1 VIGGSINRFGSLP
14 VPHLNANGRGDVGVH
29 DVPHRGAGRRPG
41 RYVEGEM
48 RVMKRLILMTCTML
62 AAALPALAQTPTVDE
77 LLARNLASRGG
88 AEKLKAIS
96 TRKVTGKVT
105 VQVQMPPAAQQQ
117 QAPPAPQAVEMPMSV
132 LAKRPNLMLQEMRM
146 QDRRV
151 VTAFDGQQ
159 AWAINPM
166 IGNSAQLLQG
176 VQADLIRD
184 QAQFDG
190 PLAYARQRGDK
201 MEVLGKE
208 DVEGVSSWK
217 LAITH
222 EDKTTTV
229 YLDEKTGLERKVSAS
244 VNQGG
249 TQLLVESLISDYQP
263 VDGIMVPRKVQTLVG
278 GKTQATVTI
287 DSVEFNVP
295 IDDAQFKMP
304 AAQ

>member
-1 VIGGSINRFGSLP
+1 
-14 VPHLNANGRGDVGVH
+14 
-29 DVPHRGAGRRPG
+29 
-41 RYVEGEM
+41 
-48 RVMKRLILMTCTML
+48 MKKLILMTCTMF
-62 AAALPALAQTPTVDE
+62 AAALPVLAQTPTVDE
-77 LLARNLASRGG
+77 LLAKNLAARGG

-105 VQVQMPPAAQQQ
+105 VQVQMPPGTQQ
-117 QAPPAPQAVEMPMSV
+117 QAQPAPQTLELPMQV

-166 IGNSAQLLQG
+166 IGTSAQLLQG

-201 MEVLGKE
+201 MELLGKE
-208 DVEGVSSWK
+208 DIEGVSAWK

-249 TQLLVESLISDYQP
+249 TQLLVESVISDYQP

-278 GKTQATVTI
+278 GQTQATVTI
-287 DSVEFNVP
+287 ENVEFNVP
-295 IDDAQFKMP
+295 IEDAQFKMP
-304 AAQ
+304 AGQ

>member
-1 VIGGSINRFGSLP
+1 
-14 VPHLNANGRGDVGVH
+14 
-29 DVPHRGAGRRPG
+29 
-41 RYVEGEM
+41 
-48 RVMKRLILMTCTML
+48 MKKLILMTCTMF
-62 AAALPALAQTPTVDE
+62 AAALPVLAQTPTVDE
-77 LLARNLASRGG
+77 LLAKNLAARGG

-105 VQVQMPPAAQQQ
+105 VQVQMPPGAQQQ
-117 QAPPAPQAVEMPMSV
+117 AQPAPQTLEMPMQV

-166 IGNSAQLLQG
+166 IGTSAQLLQG

-208 DVEGVSSWK
+208 DIEGISAWK
-217 LAITH
+217 LSITH
-222 EDKTTTV
+222 EDKTTTI

-249 TQLLVESLISDYQP
+249 TLLLVESVISDYQP
-263 VDGIMVPRKVQTLVG
+263 VDGIMGPRKVQTLVG
-278 GKTQATVTI
+278 GQTQATVTI
-287 DSVEFNVP
+287 ENVEFNVP
-295 IDDAQFKMP
+295 IEDAQFKMP
-304 AAQ
+304 AGQ

>member
-1 VIGGSINRFGSLP
+1 
-14 VPHLNANGRGDVGVH
+14 
-29 DVPHRGAGRRPG
+29 
-41 RYVEGEM
+41 
-48 RVMKRLILMTCTML
+48 MKKLILMTCVML
-62 AAALPALAQTPTVDE
+62 AAALPAVAQTPTVDD
-77 LLARNLASRGG
+77 LLAKNLTSRGG
-88 AEKLKAIS
+88 AEKLKSIN

-105 VQVQMPPAAQQQ
+105 VQVQMPPGAQQ
-117 QAPPAPQAVEMPMSV
+117 QAPPAPQTIEMPMQV

-166 IGNSAQLLQG
+166 IGASAQLLQG

-201 MEVLGKE
+201 MEVLSKE
-208 DVEGVSSWK
+208 DIEGVSTWK
-217 LAITH
+217 LSITH

-249 TQLLVESLISDYQP
+249 TQLLVESVISDYQP

-278 GKTQATVTI
+278 GRTQATVTI
-287 DSVEFNVP
+287 DNVEFNVP
-295 IDDAQFKMP
+295 IEDAQFKMP
-304 AAQ
+304 AGQ

>member
-1 VIGGSINRFGSLP
+1 
-14 VPHLNANGRGDVGVH
+14 
-29 DVPHRGAGRRPG
+29 
-41 RYVEGEM
+41 
-48 RVMKRLILMTCTML
+48 MKRVILMTCTML
-62 AAALPALAQTPTVDE
+62 AVAVPALAQTPTVDE
-77 LLARNLASRGG
+77 LLAMNLASRGG
-88 AEKLKAIS
+88 AEKLKDIT

-105 VQVQMPPAAQQQ
+105 VQVQMPPGAQQQ
-117 QAPPAPQAVEMPMSV
+117 AEATPQTLEMPMQV
-132 LAKRPNLMLQEMRM
+132 IAKRPNLMLQEMRM

-166 IGNSAQLLQG
+166 IGPSAQLVQG

-208 DVEGVSSWK
+208 EIEGTPSWK

-222 EDKTTTV
+222 DDKTTTV
-229 YLDEKTGLERKVSAS
+229 YLDEKTGLERKVTAS

-278 GKTQATVTI
+278 GQTQATVTI
-287 DSVEFNVP
+287 DNVEFNVP
-295 IDDAQFKMP
+295 VEDAQFKMP
-304 AAQ
+304 GG

>member
-1 VIGGSINRFGSLP
+1 
-14 VPHLNANGRGDVGVH
+14 
-29 DVPHRGAGRRPG
+29 
-41 RYVEGEM
+41 
-48 RVMKRLILMTCTML
+48 MKRLMLMTCAVL
-62 AAALPALAQTPTVDE
+62 AASLPAVAQTPTVDD
-77 LLARNLASRGG
+77 LLAKNLASRGG
-88 AEKLKAIS
+88 AEKLKAIT

-105 VQVQMPPAAQQQ
+105 VQVQMPPGAQQQ
-117 QAPPAPQAVEMPMSV
+117 QQAQSAPQTLEMPMEV

-166 IGNSAQLLQG
+166 IGPSAQLLQG
-176 VQADLIRD
+176 VQAELIRD

-190 PLAYARQRGDK
+190 PLAYAKQRGDK

-208 DVEGVSSWK
+208 EVDGASAWK

-222 EDKTTTV
+222 ENKTTTV
-229 YLDEKTGLERKVSAS
+229 YLDEKTSLERKVSAS

-249 TQLLVESLISDYQP
+249 TQLLVESVISDYQP

-278 GKTQATVTI
+278 GQTQATVTI
-287 DSVEFNVP
+287 ENVEFNLP
-295 IDDAQFKMP
+295 LEDSQFKMP
-304 AAQ
+304 TGQ

>member
-1 VIGGSINRFGSLP
+1 
-14 VPHLNANGRGDVGVH
+14 
-29 DVPHRGAGRRPG
+29 
-41 RYVEGEM
+41 
-48 RVMKRLILMTCTML
+48 MKRLILMTCTML
-62 AAALPALAQTPTVDE
+62 AAALPALAQTATVDE

-105 VQVQMPPAAQQQ
+105 VQVQMPPGAQQQ
-117 QAPPAPQAVEMPMSV
+117 QQAAPAPQAVEMPMSV

>member
-1 VIGGSINRFGSLP
+1 
-14 VPHLNANGRGDVGVH
+14 
-29 DVPHRGAGRRPG
+29 
-41 RYVEGEM
+41 
-48 RVMKRLILMTCTML
+48 MKKLILMTCTMF
-62 AAALPALAQTPTVDE
+62 AAALPVLAQTPTVDD
-77 LLARNLASRGG
+77 LLAKNLASRGG
-88 AEKLKAIS
+88 DEKLKAIS
-96 TRKVTGKVT
+96 TRKVTGKVL
-105 VQVQMPPAAQQQ
+105 VQVQMPPGSEQ
-117 QAPPAPQAVEMPMSV
+117 QAQPAPQTLEMPMQV

-166 IGNSAQLLQG
+166 IGTSAQLLQG

-201 MEVLGKE
+201 MELLGKE
-208 DVEGVSSWK
+208 DIEGVSAWK

-249 TQLLVESLISDYQP
+249 TQLLVESVISDYQP

-278 GKTQATVTI
+278 GQTQATVTI
-287 DSVEFNVP
+287 ENVEFNVP
-295 IDDAQFKMP
+295 IEDAQFKMP
-304 AAQ
+304 AGQ

>member
-1 VIGGSINRFGSLP
+1 
-14 VPHLNANGRGDVGVH
+14 
-29 DVPHRGAGRRPG
+29 
-41 RYVEGEM
+41 
-48 RVMKRLILMTCTML
+48 
-62 AAALPALAQTPTVDE
+62 
-77 LLARNLASRGG
+77 
-88 AEKLKAIS
+88 
-96 TRKVTGKVT
+96 
-105 VQVQMPPAAQQQ
+105 
-117 QAPPAPQAVEMPMSV
+117 
-132 LAKRPNLMLQEMRM
+132 M

-166 IGNSAQLLQG
+166 IGPSAQLLQG

-190 PLAYARQRGDK
+190 PLAYAKQRGDK

-208 DVEGVSSWK
+208 AIEGSPAWK

-222 EDKTTTV
+222 GDKITTV
-229 YLDEKTGLERKVSAS
+229 YLDEKTALERKVSAS

-278 GKTQATVTI
+278 GQTQATVSI
-287 DSVEFNVP
+287 EKIEFNVP
-295 IDDAQFKMP
+295 IEDTEFKMP

>member
-1 VIGGSINRFGSLP
+1 
-14 VPHLNANGRGDVGVH
+14 
-29 DVPHRGAGRRPG
+29 
-41 RYVEGEM
+41 M
-48 RVMKRLILMTCTML
+48 MRLILMICSLL
-62 AAALPALAQTPTVDE
+62 AAALPALAQTPTVED
-77 LLARNLASRGG
+77 LLAKNLESRGG
-88 AEKLKAIS
+88 AEKLGPSRPARS
-96 TRKVTGKVT
+96 PGKVT
-105 VQVQMPPAAQQQ
+105 VQVQMPPGARTQPAQ
-117 QAPPAPQAVEMPMSV
+117 PAPQTLQMPMQV

-166 IGNSAQLLQG
+166 IGASAQLLQG

-208 DVEGVSSWK
+208 AIEGSPAWK

-229 YLDEKTGLERKVSAS
+229 YLDEKTALERKVSAS

-278 GKTQATVTI
+278 GQTQATVSI
-287 DSVEFNVP
+287 EKIEFNVP
-295 IDDAQFKMP
+295 IEDTEFKMP

>member
-1 VIGGSINRFGSLP
+1 MSSSRYGVSKVREMIRVTLLICSL
-14 VPHLNANGRGDVGVH
+14 
-29 DVPHRGAGRRPG
+29 
-41 RYVEGEM
+41 
-48 RVMKRLILMTCTML
+48 L
-62 AAALPALAQTPTVDE
+62 AVAMPALAQTPTVED
-77 LLARNLASRGG
+77 LLAKNLESRGG
-88 AEKLKAIS
+88 AEKLRAIT
-96 TRKVTGKVT
+96 TRRVAGTVT
-105 VQVQMPPAAQQQ
+105 VQVQMPPG
-117 QAPPAPQAVEMPMSV
+117 APQSAEPAPQTLQMPMQV
-132 LAKRPNLMLQEMRM
+132 LAKRPNLMLQEMKM

-151 VTAFDGQQ
+151 VTAYDGQQ

-166 IGNSAQLLQG
+166 IGPSAQLLQG

-190 PLAYARQRGDK
+190 PLAYAKQRGDK

-208 DVEGVSSWK
+208 AIDGSPAWK

-222 EDKTTTV
+222 GDKITTV
-229 YLDEKTGLERKVSAS
+229 YLDEKTALERKVSAS

-278 GKTQATVTI
+278 GQTQATVSI
-287 DSVEFNVP
+287 EKIEFNVP
-295 IDDAQFKMP
+295 IEDTEFKMP

>member
-1 VIGGSINRFGSLP
+1 
-14 VPHLNANGRGDVGVH
+14 
-29 DVPHRGAGRRPG
+29 
-41 RYVEGEM
+41 M
-48 RVMKRLILMTCTML
+48 
-62 AAALPALAQTPTVDE
+62 AALPALAQTPTVDD
-77 LLARNLASRGG
+77 LLAKNLASRGG

-105 VQVQMPPAAQQQ
+105 VQVQMPPGQPAARRS
-117 QAPPAPQAVEMPMSV
+117 PRPQTLEMPMQV

-166 IGNSAQLLQG
+166 IGTSAAVAAGRAGGPDPRPGAVRRAPGLR
-176 VQADLIRD
+176 QAAWR
-184 QAQFDG
+184 QDG
-190 PLAYARQRGDK
+190 SARQGGRRGRPA
-201 MEVLGKE
+201 
-208 DVEGVSSWK
+208 WK

-222 EDKTTTV
+222 DDKTTTV

-249 TQLLVESLISDYQP
+249 TQLLVESVISDYQP

-278 GKTQATVTI
+278 GQTQATVTI
-287 DSVEFNVP
+287 EKVEFNVP
-295 IDDAQFKMP
+295 IEDAQFKMP
-304 AAQ
+304 AGQ

>member
-1 VIGGSINRFGSLP
+1 
-14 VPHLNANGRGDVGVH
+14 
-29 DVPHRGAGRRPG
+29 
-41 RYVEGEM
+41 
-48 RVMKRLILMTCTML
+48 MKKLILMTCTMF
-62 AAALPALAQTPTVDE
+62 AAALPVLAQTPTVDE
-77 LLARNLASRGG
+77 LLAKNLAARGG

-105 VQVQMPPAAQQQ
+105 VQVQMPPGAQQQ
-117 QAPPAPQAVEMPMSV
+117 AQPAPQTLELPMQV

-166 IGNSAQLLQG
+166 IGTSAQLLQG

-201 MEVLGKE
+201 MELLGKE
-208 DVEGVSSWK
+208 DIEGVSAWK

-249 TQLLVESLISDYQP
+249 TQLLVESVISDYQP

-278 GKTQATVTI
+278 GQTQATVTI
-287 DSVEFNVP
+287 ENVEFNVP
-295 IDDAQFKMP
+295 IEDAQFKMP
-304 AAQ
+304 AGQ

>member
-1 VIGGSINRFGSLP
+1 
-14 VPHLNANGRGDVGVH
+14 
-29 DVPHRGAGRRPG
+29 
-41 RYVEGEM
+41 
-48 RVMKRLILMTCTML
+48 MKKLILMTCTMF
-62 AAALPALAQTPTVDE
+62 AAALPVLAQTPTVDE
-77 LLARNLASRGG
+77 LLAKNLAARGG

-105 VQVQMPPAAQQQ
+105 VQVQMPPGAQQQ
-117 QAPPAPQAVEMPMSV
+117 AQPAPQTLEMPMQV

-166 IGNSAQLLQG
+166 IGTSAQLLQG

-208 DVEGVSSWK
+208 DIEGVSAWK

-249 TQLLVESLISDYQP
+249 TQLLVESVISDYQP

-278 GKTQATVTI
+278 GQTQATVTI
-287 DSVEFNVP
+287 ENVEFNVP
-295 IDDAQFKMP
+295 IEDGQFKMP
-304 AAQ
+304 TGQ

>member
-1 VIGGSINRFGSLP
+1 
-14 VPHLNANGRGDVGVH
+14 
-29 DVPHRGAGRRPG
+29 
-41 RYVEGEM
+41 
-48 RVMKRLILMTCTML
+48 MKRVILMACTLL
-62 AAALPALAQTPTVDE
+62 ASALPAFAQTPTVDE
-77 LLARNLASRGG
+77 LLAKNLESRGG
-88 AEKLKAIS
+88 AEKLKAIT

-105 VQVQMPPAAQQQ
+105 VQVQMPPGAQQQ
-117 QAPPAPQAVEMPMSV
+117 QGQPAPQTVEMPMEV
-132 LAKRPNLMLQEMRM
+132 VAKRPNLMLQEMRM

-166 IGNSAQLLQG
+166 IGPSAQLLQG

-208 DVEGVSSWK
+208 DVEGASAWK

-222 EDKTTTV
+222 DDKTTTV

-244 VNQGG
+244 VNQSG
-249 TQLLVESLISDYQP
+249 TQLLVESVISDYQP
-263 VDGIMVPRKVQTLVG
+263 VDGIMVPRRVQTLVG
-278 GKTQATVTI
+278 GQTQATVTI
-287 DSVEFNVP
+287 DKVEFNVP
-295 IDDAQFKMP
+295 IDDGHFKMP
-304 AAQ
+304 AQQ